1 MTKYLHRCKKTGK
14 KAMTM
19 TWVVLFSVCVDIG
32 QVGI

>member
-1 MTKYLHRCKKTGK
+1 MTKYLQRFKNTCKR
-14 KAMTM
+14 AITM